1 MNIFKTVVFYL
12 MLLAITIVAGID
24 TYFTIRTSPVILL
37 GEKNPIAKFIIEQ
50 CDGEVDVFIGLKL
63 ICTVLVI
70 SLMQAAFIQ
79 FKRKKYVL
87 AVTFG
92 VMMFQ
97 LWLLDY
103 IYRVS

>member
-50 CDGEVDVFIGLKL
+50 CEVDVFIGLKL

-70 SLMQAAFIQ
+70 SLMQAAFIH

-97 LWLLDY
+97 LWLLSY